1 MYIILHLWEY
11 DMGWVYLGI
20 AIISDVLAT
29 IFLKLSDGLS
39 NTFYSIGTL
48 ILYFNCF
55 LCLSLALKMI
65 DVSIAYA
72 VWAGLG
78 VILISVIG
86 IIFFNEPINAIKII
100 STILIVVGVVGL
112 KLSSLN

>member
-1 MYIILHLWEY
+1 
-11 DMGWVYLGI
+11 
-20 AIISDVLAT
+20 
-29 IFLKLSDGLS
+29 
-39 NTFYSIGTL
+39 
-48 ILYFNCF
+48 
-55 LCLSLALKMI
+55 MI